1 MEEAAPK
8 KRGRPAGSKNKATV
22 EIQEEEA
29 PESIEPP
36 APESIEP
43 SESQEV
49 PPESHYPDP
58 EPQAVK
64 MKKPRAPRPQ
74 APRPQ
79 APAQAQAPA
88 PTAQEIAH
96 EMLYAMDTRHY
107 DRLVA
112 RRALYQSWV

>member
-1 MEEAAPK
+1 MEEVAPK

-22 EIQEEEA
+22 EIQEEAA

-49 PPESHYPDP
+49 PESHHPDP
-58 EPQAVK
+58 EPQTAVK
-64 MKKPRAPRPQ
+64 MKKPRAPKAPN
-74 APRPQ
+74 APRP
-79 APAQAQAPA
+79 QAPA

-96 EMLYAMDTRHY
+96 EMLFAMDTRHY